1 MSEEVWGF
9 VLVSMIS
16 AGSVSDADLQPHI
29 IGKFQTQKTCEDA
42 GKQIA
47 EKSLL
52 FAKTI
57 KKDLKVRAD
66 FICLPQGEANK

>member
-1 MSEEVWGF
+1 MIEELWGF
-9 VLVSMIS
+9 VLVSMVS
-16 AGSVSDADLQPHI
+16 AGSVSDADFQPHI

-47 EKSLL
+47 EKSIL

-57 KKDLKVRAD
+57 KKDIKVRTD
-66 FICLPQGEANK
+66 FICLPQGEANN